1 MESGYILLR
10 WRYFRSE
17 YRARVSVKGI
27 RSGCLGHKTRP
38 AFLDIFA
45 HAKGSLYLI
54 LASQISVLYTEGKLS
69 SSEGKLSSL
78 LSNNCRTLPLKSEL
92 RNDELLKAT
101 SSLMLTK
108 GLDSLAQ
115 ADAAPYI
122 TRGL

>member
-69 SSEGKLSSL
+69 SSEREIL
-78 LSNNCRTLPLKSEL
+78 
-92 RNDELLKAT
+92 
-101 SSLMLTK
+101 
-108 GLDSLAQ
+108 
-115 ADAAPYI
+115 
-122 TRGL
+122 